1 MEKRTFDEV
10 QPEVDV
16 PSTSCLVKTPEFSPS
31 MHTTQTV
38 IFEYEGEPNLVALG
52 QTLPLTMVTMKKE
65 WGRGTKPKL
74 DAKTLPEKGCIYSI
88 RDTGFF
94 RGLWGPPFKNSVMV
108 DVSLGTKSVNVKIS
122 ARKFHVCGLTSKEQ
136 GIELLNTLIGYANQA
151 QAMIRWFNEHPT
163 LTEELF
169 RALESSAGEEITVN
183 TYTIVKV
190 NIRNKMKDRR
200 IKTGTTQMA
209 AFVHLTAQAMMQR
222 CPELPEPQ
230 AAWLEGMFRE
240 CVTAQDARDRVAVFR
255 RVFPGEIHKK
265 PLVLNPVA
273 GNVMMN
279 CKYSL
284 GFPVNRQKLLTM
296 INNLKVPGVVA
307 RYNNAIDYYVSVEIQ
322 CTQEELT
329 NSGVIVSRKKV
340 VVPNTF
346 IVYQSG
352 HVMQSSRVYEG
363 MLSAFYRFRA
373 IIESIKQD
381 IQWGDVGEKVVFTS
395 KETIPWLCK
404 EEAAEC
410 VVCIAAYESGQPVL
424 RLPCAHHGHAGC
436 LNTWFNN
443 NTSCPV
449 CRLKLI

>member
-10 QPEVDV
+10 QPEADV

-209 AFVHLTAQAMMQR
+209 AFVHLTAQA
-222 CPELPEPQ
+222 
-230 AAWLEGMFRE
+230 
-240 CVTAQDARDRVAVFR
+240 
-255 RVFPGEIHKK
+255 
-265 PLVLNPVA
+265 LVLNPVA

>member
-1 MEKRTFDEV
+1 MRG
-10 QPEVDV
+10 QP
-16 PSTSCLVKTPEFSPS
+16 
-31 MHTTQTV
+31 H
-38 IFEYEGEPNLVALG
+38 LVALG

-74 DAKTLPEKGCIYSI
+74 DPKTLPEKGCIYRI
-88 RDTGFF
+88 RDTTFF

-136 GIELLNTLIGYANQA
+136 GIELLSILIEYANQA
-151 QAMIRWFNEHPT
+151 QAMIRWFNEHPA
-163 LTEELF
+163 LTEEIF
-169 RALESSAGEEITVN
+169 RALESSPGEEITVN

-209 AFVHLTAQAMMQR
+209 AFVHLTAEEMMR
-222 CPELPEPQ
+222 RWPEALPQ
-230 AAWLEGMFRE
+230 AQADWMAGMFRE
-240 CVTAQDARDRVAVFR
+240 CVTDQDARDRVAVFR
-255 RVFPGEIHKK
+255 RIFPGEIFTK
-265 PLVLNPVA
+265 PPVLNPVA

-296 INNLKVPGVVA
+296 INNLKVPGVIA

-322 CTQEELT
+322 CTPEELA
-329 NSGVIVSRKKV
+329 NSGVIVSRKKN

-373 IIESIKQD
+373 IVESIKND
-381 IQWGDVGEKVVFTS
+381 IQWRDPGESVTFTA
-395 KETIPWLCK
+395 KEALPWLAT
-404 EEAAEC
+404 EEGSPGC
-410 VVCIAAYESGQPVL
+410 VVCTHAYESGQPVV

-436 LNTWFNN
+436 LSTWFNN
-443 NTSCPV
+443 NTACPI
-449 CRLKLI
+449 CRLKLAI